1 MRHLIGKKFPVLND
15 GFVCLVDFMG
25 SDEAIEQAAR
35 VSYGEGTRPV
45 SDTRNLLRYLM
56 RHKHTTPFEMAEI
69 KLHVRVP
76 IDCWRQWSR
85 HRTAS
90 CSEIS
95 SRYSKVT
102 DSCNTTL
109 ANQWRYQSKNNKQ
122 GSAGNIDESI
132 GAFFTEK
139 EEDAANKSRALYE
152 ALLASNVA
160 REQARKVL
168 PLSTYT
174 EAYWK
179 IDLHNLFHFL
189 KLRMDSHA
197 QLEIRQYAQTIA
209 RITRQ
214 LFPLSFEAFED
225 YSLYADPFT
234 RIDKILLDL
243 TVTHKIS
250 PSDPLL
256 AELAATHGV
265 SKRELSEFQ
274 DKLKIPT
281 KLDLSLPE

>member
-1 MRHLIGKKFPVLND
+1 
-15 GFVCLVDFMG
+15 
-25 SDEAIEQAAR
+25 
-35 VSYGEGTRPV
+35 
-45 SDTRNLLRYLM
+45 
-56 RHKHTTPFEMAEI
+56 MAEV
-69 KLHVRVP
+69 KFMLRVP
-76 IDCWRQWSR
+76 MDCWRQVIR
-85 HRTAS
+85 HRSAS
-90 CSEIS
+90 VNES
-95 SRYSKVT
+95 STRYSKAIDSYEVT
-102 DSCNTTL
+102 KPNE
-109 ANQWRYQSKNNKQ
+109 WRYQSKNNKQ
-122 GSAGNIDESI
+122 GSSGSIPEETGEFFTAKESI
-132 GAFFTEK
+132 VANQCREFY
-139 EEDAANKSRALYE
+139 EE
-152 ALLASNVA
+152 LLASNVA

-197 QLEIRQYAQTIA
+197 QLEIRKYAQTIA

-256 AELAATHGV
+256 AELAAPHGV